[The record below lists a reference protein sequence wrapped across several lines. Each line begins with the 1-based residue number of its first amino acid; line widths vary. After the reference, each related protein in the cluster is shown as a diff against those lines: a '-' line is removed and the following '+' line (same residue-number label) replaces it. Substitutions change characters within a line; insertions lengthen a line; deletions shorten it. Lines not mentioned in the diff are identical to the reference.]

1 MSIREQR
8 LGLAQSRALGEEA
21 ERYNPVNPIRG
32 SGATPSMGLSQ
43 FRGGKAKKM
52 KAGSRPRAVI
62 PRNIADEGRMS
73 YTQSG
78 DDRSPPSPMSAVA
91 SPAPIRRQ
99 YNRIALATSPAPAPV
114 APALVAPA
122 PVAPAL
128 APLPVRKIG
137 EGDMSDSDDDAG
149 AQGEHLAQHLHS
161 LHGGSFLKRF
171 VGGMDTGRFEGEG
184 GKHLLGRT
192 MMPRL
197 KVEEMS
203 SGPGFQEAVGGNHCN
218 GCMCSSC
225 CGGNRV
231 VGAGDDYDGG
241 GRLKKA
247 KRVMAQNDGRLK
259 RAEVVKRIMAEKGMK
274 MIEASKYVKEHKLY

>member
-43 FRGGKAKKM
+43 FRGGKAKMM
-52 KAGSRPRAVI
+52 KAGSNPRAVL
-62 PRNIADEGRMS
+62 PRNLADEGSFSFSSTR
-73 YTQSG
+73 
-78 DDRSPPSPMSAVA
+78 DDRSPVSPVSPPSPFI
-91 SPAPIRRQ
+91 SPPPSSSPKK
-99 YNRIALATSPAPAPV
+99 YNRKLALATSPAPSPV

-122 PVAPAL
+122 PVTTAL

-137 EGDMSDSDDDAG
+137 SGYESESDSDDDAG

-184 GKHLLGRT
+184 GKRLLGRT

-203 SGPGFQEAVGGNHCN
+203 TGPGFQEAMG
-218 GCMCSSC
+218 
-225 CGGNRV
+225 GGNRV
-231 VGAGDDYDGG
+231 VGAGDDYDGA

-247 KRVMAQNDGRLK
+247 KRVMAQNDGRMK

-274 MIEASKYVKEHKLY
+274 MIEASRFVKEHKLY